1 MKIRVTSGILAVI
14 TLLIILIGCVS
25 TNDADW
31 ISTEYSQQEADE
43 LQKQVDEGHK
53 PGAMDWRQ
61 VSREFLNSN
70 HMKVDESTDS
80 KLIIDEKT
88 KKVVQYKLADGRSIQ
103 LELVQPSKE
112 GPSAIY
118 VVSRYRFLSK

>member
-14 TLLIILIGCVS
+14 TLLIVLIGCVS

-112 GPSAIY
+112 GPSGIY